1 MWNGKMERSH
11 SKSSNCEKVHFFYIL
26 KIKKTDEQPKPKNNC
41 LNWMT
46 KMKKKKKKRKLNSGK
61 NPHIEIQQNENWT
74 EKKIIIICKYIRRTT
89 SINIWII
96 LKLIKRKKF
105 VHSYR
110 STQFDLFLTFF
121 FRFSFFFWIFL
132 TQYSIAVQPSI
143 VIHWNTVN
151 MAKPILSKL
160 VMP

>member
-96 LKLIKRKKF
+96 LKLIKREN
-105 VHSYR
+105 
-110 STQFDLFLTFF
+110 LFIRIAQRNPICFSLFF
-121 FRFSFFFWIFL
+121 FVSHFSFGFFL
-132 TQYSIAVQPSI
+132 P
-143 VIHWNTVN
+143 NTVL
-151 MAKPILSKL
+151 LSNPPL
-160 VMP
+160 WYIEIQSTWQNQYYQN